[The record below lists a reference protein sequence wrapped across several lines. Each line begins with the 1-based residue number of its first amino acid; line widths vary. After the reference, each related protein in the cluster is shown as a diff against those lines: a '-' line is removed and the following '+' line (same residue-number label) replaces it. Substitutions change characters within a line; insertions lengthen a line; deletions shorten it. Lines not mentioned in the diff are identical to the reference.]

1 MSGDPAA
8 QTHTV
13 HVVALY
19 PLMSGEGIRDQRR
32 PYAGH
37 LVSRNASPSPAAAD
51 GQAPGDL
58 TPRHRPGQGH
68 YKIRVVIS
76 CNQLMGAE
84 VRPLITG
91 GLEGRSQLH
100 FQLKPTMVC
109 SYANAHHF
117 SSTLSASN
125 PEITSNSS
133 SSMPLWRKRW
143 NVPLR
148 SSSDSSMFLS
158 ARCIAAR
165 RLAFSLA
172 RDSAHARKSETKRY
186 SRMNARKGAGPP
198 PMRSGKVFC

>member
-19 PLMSGEGIRDQRR
+19 PLMSGERIRDQRR
-32 PYAGH
+32 PHAGH
-37 LVSRNASPSPAAAD
+37 LVGRNASPHPAAAD

-58 TPRHRPGQGH
+58 TPRHRPGQGRH
-68 YKIRVVIS
+68 KIRVVIS
-76 CNQLMGAE
+76 CIQLMGAE
-84 VRPLITG
+84 VRHLMTG

-100 FQLKPTMVC
+100 FQLKPAMVC

-117 SSTLSASN
+117 SSTLSASK

-133 SSMPLWRKRW
+133 SSMLPWRKRW

-172 RDSAHARKSETKRY
+172 RDSAHARNIDTKRY
-186 SRMNARKGAGPP
+186 SSSGPGRVAG
-198 PMRSGKVFC
+198 